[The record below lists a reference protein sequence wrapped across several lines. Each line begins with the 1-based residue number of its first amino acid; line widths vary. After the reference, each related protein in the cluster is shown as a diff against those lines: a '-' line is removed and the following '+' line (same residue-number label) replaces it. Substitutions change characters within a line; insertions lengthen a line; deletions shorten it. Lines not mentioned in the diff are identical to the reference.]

1 MFVSICNYVRHFKSF
16 DITTTTTPSLQYHH
30 HHHYNVTTTTTPSL
44 HVTTTTTTHSCAIS
58 YDVSALLMALV
69 LYLSL
74 KKSMVIFGATR
85 TKFVQ
90 GTLIVKLCSS
100 SDWLSCVPHLIGYDL
115 HYLYLFQGDVVAKTE
130 KKSSFLKLLRR
141 KKET

>member
-1 MFVSICNYVRHFKSF
+1 
-16 DITTTTTPSLQYHH
+16 
-30 HHHYNVTTTTTPSL
+30 
-44 HVTTTTTTHSCAIS
+44 
-58 YDVSALLMALV
+58 MALV

-74 KKSMVIFGATR
+74 KKSMVIFGATY

-100 SDWLSCVPHLIGYDL
+100 SDL
-115 HYLYLFQGDVVAKTE
+115 HGLYLFQGDVVAKTE